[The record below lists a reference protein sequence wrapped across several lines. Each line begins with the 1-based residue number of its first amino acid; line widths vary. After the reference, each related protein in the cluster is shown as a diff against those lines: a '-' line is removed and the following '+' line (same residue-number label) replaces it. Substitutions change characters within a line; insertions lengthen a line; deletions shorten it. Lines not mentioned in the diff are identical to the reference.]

1 MAFAAKPSGSASGS
15 GTRVVV
21 LTGRLPALSVPV
33 LAEPA
38 ARRSAEARTRTA
50 RSVKRENG
58 LAVPEGNRSAALV
71 GTKRFCAACFET
83 PLAPPIW
90 LHGRPD
96 LRAWSTK

>member
-1 MAFAAKPSGSASGS
+1 MAFAAKPSGWASRAA
-15 GTRVVV
+15 TRCAVP
-21 LTGRLPALSVPV
+21 TGGLSALSVPV

-58 LAVPEGNRSAALV
+58 LAVPEGTRSAALV
-71 GTKRFCAACFET
+71 RTKRCGAACFET
-83 PLAPPIW
+83 PEAPPIW

-96 LRAWSTK
+96 LRA